1 MASIREQILDDL
13 LTRLN
18 ADPPTGVPD
27 AVRER
32 VNPFEPG
39 SLPKRNLC
47 IPPTTQAQEI
57 VERIDSGRRTPV
69 VRRVLRIG
77 VECYAAGSTTEALD
91 DMLAANTAA
100 LVSDESGE
108 LWHQIEEES
117 TTWEVAPLEQ
127 DFRKATQIFRVT
139 YTTQKKNQALK
150 A

>member
-1 MASIREQILDDL
+1 MATIREQILDEL

-18 ADPPTGVPD
+18 AAPPSGVPA

-47 IPPTTQAQEI
+47 IPPTTQAQET
-57 VERIDSGRRTPV
+57 VDRVGGRRGPV
-69 VRRVLRIG
+69 VQRVLRVG
-77 VECYAAGSTTEALD
+77 VECYASGSTTESLD
-91 DMLAANTAA
+91 AMLEANTAA
-100 LVSDESGE
+100 LVSDESGQLFHE
-108 LWHQIEEES
+108 VEEES
-117 TTWEVAPLEQ
+117 TTWEATGLEQ

-139 YTTQKKNQALK
+139 YVTKKQDQAQT